1 MEKTRPILLV
11 FSKSKPMDVIIAP
24 IASDESI
31 IELKVDDLPKTS
43 TAINGER
50 DCWGNIKRF
59 IITVVKQTTRIALL
73 FFSKLI

>member
-11 FSKSKPMDVIIAP
+11 FSKSKPTDVIIAP

-50 DCWGNIKRF
+50 DC
-59 IITVVKQTTRIALL
+59 
-73 FFSKLI
+73 

>member
-11 FSKSKPMDVIIAP
+11 FSISKPMDVIIAP

-50 DCWGNIKRF
+50 DCCGNINRF
-59 IITVVKQTTRIALL
+59 INTVVAQTTRIALL
-73 FFSKLI
+73 FFNKLM